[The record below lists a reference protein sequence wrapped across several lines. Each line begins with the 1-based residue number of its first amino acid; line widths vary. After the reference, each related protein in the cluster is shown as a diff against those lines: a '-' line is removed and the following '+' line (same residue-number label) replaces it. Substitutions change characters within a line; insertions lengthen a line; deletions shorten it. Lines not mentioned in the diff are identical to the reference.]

1 MRFRF
6 IEDRRADYPVTVL
19 CDVLGHLLE
28 TSLTDFEREFVSKRL
43 RKSCQRW
50 KCSLQRCRQDHP
62 EIHEQS
68 LTAR

>member
-43 RKSCQRW
+43 EEELSALEML
-50 KCSLQRCRQDHP
+50 S
-62 EIHEQS
+62 
-68 LTAR
+68 TAMPTGPS